1 MQRSTIDEQPGHV
14 YHPGMTEPRRVRF
27 LFDYI
32 SPYAYLGWIEIR
44 QIAERAGVVVEP
56 VPVLF
61 AAMLNTHGHLGPAE
75 IAPKR
80 IYIFKD
86 VLRRAHR
93 LGVPLVPPPAHPFN
107 PLLALR
113 VTTACAP
120 DDRER
125 LMDALFASTWG
136 GAEPRGV
143 ERLVGRRVL
152 EHRLDRR
159 ELGLEPVEGQGLVDV
174 DDRRDRCRRADR
186 ADHDAAERVADD
198 MGHPEHVELGHHG
211 DDVAGHRFEVVPL
224 GRPGR
229 AVAPEIHRDHASVRQ
244 QRDDRVPA
252 GGRLGD
258 AVHEQG
264 RWAVATVVGVGDRR
278 AVGGGEGAHAFQP
291 PCET

>member
-120 DDRER
+120 EDRER

-143 ERLVGRRVL
+143 DGPSSVSEILSGVGLGHLLER
-152 EHRLDRR
+152 
-159 ELGLEPVEGQGLVDV
+159 
-174 DDRRDRCRRADR
+174 
-186 ADHDAAERVADD
+186 AA
-198 MGHPEHVELGHHG
+198 HPEVKDELKRTTAAAIEQGCFGVPTVDIDGELFWGTDSFPFVEEYL
-211 DDVAGHRFEVVPL
+211 AGT
-224 GRPGR
+224 
-229 AVAPEIHRDHASVRQ
+229 
-244 QRDDRVPA
+244 DRV
-252 GGRLGD
+252 D
-258 AVHEQG
+258 AVQLAAW
-264 RWAVATVVGVGDRR
+264 RDLPSAAARR
-278 AVGGGEGAHAFQP
+278 G
-291 PCET
+291 